1 MSKVVRLTESDLVRL
16 VKRVILEQPQNPGFY
31 DKLSK
36 AGYTTKQ
43 NWSSNENF
51 SKQINPVLKDFKPEI
66 ARNFVYFEKALNP
79 AKSIRFVTDGA
90 KIYFLDNQYGD
101 GTLDGYDKGPHTVN
115 KTIIDYLVAPY
126 VRKGK

>member
-1 MSKVVRLTESDLVRL
+1 MKKVVRLTESDLVRL
-16 VKRVILEQPQNPGFY
+16 VKRVINEQEQNPGFY
-31 DKLSK
+31 DKLRK

-43 NWSSNENF
+43 NWSSDKNF
-51 SKQINPVLKDFKPEI
+51 SAQINPVLKGFKPEI
-66 ARNFVYFEKALNP
+66 ARNFVYFEKDLTSL
-79 AKSIRFVTDGA
+79 KSIRFVTDGA

-126 VRKGK
+126 VPKGK